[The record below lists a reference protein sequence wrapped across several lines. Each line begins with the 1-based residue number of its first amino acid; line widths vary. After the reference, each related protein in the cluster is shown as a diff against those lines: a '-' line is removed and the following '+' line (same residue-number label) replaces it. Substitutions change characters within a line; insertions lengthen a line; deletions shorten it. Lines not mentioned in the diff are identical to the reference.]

1 MVNHTILLSKLK
13 IYRLDKDSLYW
24 FESYLNDRTQL
35 VSYKGNLSTVDTIT
49 SGVPQGSILGPLLF
63 LMFINDLPL
72 HTSTQTDIF
81 ADDTSLHC
89 KLKRAKT
96 TPNSVSALLGPKL
109 FWPYAKAILALE
121 SWIGTHGAIL
131 GMEESQIG
139 PTLCRNGPIIFQ
151 FSPINCQYGP
161 TDQNDS
167 HVRVCFGPT

>member
-1 MVNHTILLSKLK
+1 ML
-13 IYRLDKDSLYW
+13 
-24 FESYLNDRTQL
+24 Q
-35 VSYKGNLSTVDTIT
+35 
-49 SGVPQGSILGPLLF
+49 
-63 LMFINDLPL
+63 
-72 HTSTQTDIF
+72 
-81 ADDTSLHC
+81 LHC

-96 TPNSVSALLGPKL
+96 TRNSVSDLLGPKL

-131 GMEESQIG
+131 GMEECQIG
-139 PTLCRNGPIIFQ
+139 PTLCRNGPIVFQ